1 MHIKKFP
8 NRCSHLVKQPKFRRR
23 VRFNSEIAGD
33 VCSVTASIKVQ
44 NTPKIRIRIMHRS
57 YFNKELGNV
66 KYRKI
71 WNIRSEFYNIS
82 KGIFCVNFGGGVY
95 LF

>member
-1 MHIKKFP
+1 M
-8 NRCSHLVKQPKFRRR
+8 RL
-23 VRFNSEIAGD
+23 NSEIAGD
-33 VCSVTASIKVQ
+33 VCSVIASVKVQ
-44 NTPKIRIRIMHRS
+44 NAPRIRMHAVQWS

-71 WNIRSEFYNIS
+71 WNIRSEFYNIW
-82 KGIFCVNFGGGVY
+82 KGIFFVNVGGGVY